1 MIYLLYG
8 EDNYIKNELLKKI
21 KKNFVELTVGIN
33 YIMIDENNIDN
44 LISDLETP
52 AFGYDTKLIVAKDC
66 NLVKKKNVIGEKLAD
81 YIQDNDIEGV
91 EFVIIENEID
101 KTTALYKILQK
112 KGTIKECNE
121 KKPFEL
127 IAQIK
132 KIASAYGVEIKE
144 KEAQYFIECVGTNME
159 DIINELR
166 KLIEFEG
173 KGNTIKK
180 EDIDSLTIKKSESV
194 IFDLTDNLGKRN
206 IKEAINV
213 LHNLE
218 YSKEPVQKILIM
230 LYKHFKKLYIVK
242 LSDNRNVAKNLKL
255 KPNQMFLVTK
265 YQTQAKYFEE
275 NELRQILEEFINLDE
290 KSKNGNVD
298 LDVGLES
305 VLCKYCS

>member
-21 KKNFVELTVGIN
+21 KKNFAELTVGIN

-66 NLVKKKNVIGEKLAD
+66 NLVKKKNAIGEKLAD
-81 YIQDNDIEGV
+81 YIKDNDIEGV

-112 KGTIKECNE
+112 KGNIKECNE

-242 LSDNRNVAKNLKL
+242 LSDNRNIAENLKL

-305 VLCKYCS
+305 ILCKYCS

>member
-8 EDNYIKNELLKKI
+8 EDNYVKNELLKKV
-21 KKNFVELTVGIN
+21 KKNFSELTLGIN

-66 NLVKKKNVIGEKLAD
+66 NLVKKKNIVGEKLAD

-112 KGTIKECNE
+112 KGNIKECNE

-242 LSDNRNVAKNLKL
+242 LSDNRNVAENLKL